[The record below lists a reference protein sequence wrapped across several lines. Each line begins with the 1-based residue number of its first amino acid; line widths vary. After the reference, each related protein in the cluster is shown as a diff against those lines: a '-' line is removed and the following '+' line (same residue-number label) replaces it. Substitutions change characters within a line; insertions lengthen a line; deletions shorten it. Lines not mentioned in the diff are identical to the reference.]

1 MMDLRINQR
10 FGLIG
15 LDIKPPAFQMKVRH
29 PRLDLEITPPELQIE
44 QKLPQLEIDQTQC
57 FMDMDR
63 RPPMEFL
70 QHIVG
75 RTRTAV
81 LQAIARIADE
91 GDMLGAIEKG
101 IDIADI
107 ALMNS
112 QEWKEFNVAAVPE
125 HRPEIDVIIEKL
137 DVALVPGDVGLNVV
151 NGQINGYLDWGRVKV
166 FWRQKPYID
175 IEYIGRRVDV
185 IA

>member
-1 MMDLRINQR
+1 MMDLRINQQ

-15 LDIKPPAFQMKVRH
+15 LDIKHQAFQMNIRH

-57 FMDMDR
+57 FIDMDR
-63 RPPMEFL
+63 RPPMDFL
-70 QHIVG
+70 HHVVG
-75 RTRTAV
+75 RARTAV
-81 LQAIARIADE
+81 LQAIARIARE

-112 QEWKEFNVAAVPE
+112 QQWKEFDVAAVPE
-125 HRPEIDVIIEKL
+125 HRPEIDVIIEDL
-137 DVALVPGDVGLNVV
+137 DVALVPGDVGVNLV
-151 NGQINGYLDWGRVKV
+151 NGQVNGRLDWGRVKV
-166 FWRQKPYID
+166 FWRREPFID
-175 IEYIGRRVDV
+175 IEYIGRRMDV
-185 IA
+185 SA

>member
-1 MMDLRINQR
+1 MMDLRINQQ

-15 LDIKPPAFQMKVRH
+15 LGIKHPALQLMIRD
-29 PRLDLEITPPELQIE
+29 PRLDLKVTPPELLIE

-57 FMDMDR
+57 FIDMDR
-63 RPPMEFL
+63 RPIMDFL
-70 QHIVG
+70 HHVVG
-75 RTRTAV
+75 RARTAV
-81 LQAIARIADE
+81 VQNIAHTAGE

-112 QEWKEFNVAAVPE
+112 QQWKEFNVAAVPE
-125 HRPEIDVIIEKL
+125 HRPEIDVIIEDL
-137 DVALVPGDVGLNVV
+137 DMALVPGDVAVNLV
-151 NGQINGYLDWGRVKV
+151 NGQVNGYLDWGRVKV
-166 FWRQKPYID
+166 FWRQEPFID
-175 IEYIGRRVDV
+175 IEYLGRSVDV